1 MLEPTRA
8 PDTRLIADD
17 EGSPRLSPSAGG
29 HGTDSTTRT
38 LHVIESFGS
47 GSLSA
52 LLQYVRS
59 TPHLEHHLLRRV
71 RTTDYV
77 PDGEL
82 SLFASVHELP
92 ASPLTW
98 PRALRSVVRS
108 VEPEIVHAHSSFAGL
123 FTRLSIRT
131 RAERRI
137 VYTPHC
143 FAFERRD
150 VGRTKRTGFLFAEW
164 LLALNTDTIVGC
176 SEFEAERSARW
187 RTCRRAVYVPNYSPS
202 PASSAG
208 SAVVTGGEIV
218 GVGRVVP
225 QKDPEFFA
233 GVIDALRGA
242 EVPSRA
248 VWIGSGEAQGVRTLN
263 SSGVEVTG
271 WLARSHAQA
280 RLEGAQVYVHTAQ
293 WEGFP
298 MSVLEAAAAGVP
310 IVARRI
316 GAFSGAPE
324 RWLGETPE
332 QLAALVEL
340 VRGSAEQAESNRR
353 EWAEFLATNSRES
366 QLDRL
371 TQAYRVT
378 QRRTAGAL
386 RAVEAL

>member
-1 MLEPTRA
+1 MPEP
-8 PDTRLIADD
+8 
-17 EGSPRLSPSAGG
+17 
-29 HGTDSTTRT
+29 TDSTVRT

-52 LLQYVRS
+52 LMQYVRS

-82 SLFASVHELP
+82 ALFASVHELP
-92 ASPLTW
+92 TSPLTW

-108 VEPEIVHAHSSFAGL
+108 VTPEIVHAHSSFAGL
-123 FTRLSIRT
+123 FTRLAIRN
-131 RAERRI
+131 RADRRI

-150 VGRTKRTGFLFAEW
+150 VRRTTRIGFLFAEW
-164 LLALNTDTIVGC
+164 LLALNTDTIAGC

-187 RTCRRAVYVPNYSPS
+187 RTCRRAVYVPNYSPI
-202 PASSAG
+202 PASAG
-208 SAVVTGGEIV
+208 SGMVTRREIV

-233 GVIDALRGA
+233 RVIDALRA
-242 EVPSRA
+242 VELPSRA
-248 VWIGSGEAQGVRTLN
+248 VWIGSGEAQGVRALDRA
-263 SSGVEVTG
+263 GVEVTG

-280 RLEGAQVYVHTAQ
+280 RVEAAQVYVHTAK

-298 MSVLEAAAAGVP
+298 MSVLEAAAAGIP

-324 RWLGETPE
+324 RWIGETPE
-332 QLAALVEL
+332 QLAALIEL

-366 QLDRL
+366 QRDRL
-371 TQAYRVT
+371 TEAYGVT
-378 QRRTAGAL
+378 KRRTVGAL
-386 RAVEAL
+386 RVVEAP

>member
-1 MLEPTRA
+1 MPEAARA
-8 PDTRLIADD
+8 PDPRLTADD
-17 EGSPRLSPSAGG
+17 EDPRGASLSSASR
-29 HGTDSTTRT
+29 GTDSSVRT

-52 LLQYVRS
+52 LMQYVRS
-59 TPHLEHHLLRRV
+59 TPHLEHHLLRRI

-77 PDGEL
+77 ADGEL
-82 SLFASVHELP
+82 SSFASVHELP

-108 VEPEIVHAHSSFAGL
+108 VQPEIVHAHSSMAGVL
-123 FTRLSIRT
+123 TRLAIRS
-131 RAERRI
+131 RADQRI

-150 VGRTKRTGFLFAEW
+150 VGRTTRLGFLFVEW
-164 LLALNTDTIVGC
+164 LLALNTDTIAGC
-176 SEFEAERSARW
+176 SEFEAARSARW
-187 RTCRRAVYVPNYSPS
+187 RTCRRAVHVPNYAPNSPS
-202 PASSAG
+202 SAR
-208 SAVVTGGEIV
+208 SAVVTRGEIV

-233 GVIDALRGA
+233 GVIDALGGGG
-242 EVPSRA
+242 VPSNA
-248 VWIGSGEAQGVRTLN
+248 VWIGSGEAQAVGALDRA
-263 SSGVEVTG
+263 GVEVTG

-280 RLEGAQVYVHTAQ
+280 RLQAAQVYVHTAR

-324 RWLGETPE
+324 RWIGETPE
-332 QLAALVEL
+332 QLAVLVEL
-340 VRGSAEQAESNRR
+340 VRGSADQAESNRR
-353 EWAEFLATNSRES
+353 DWAAFLATNSRRS

-371 TQAYRVT
+371 MQAYRVT
-378 QRRTAGAL
+378 QSTTVDAL
-386 RAVEAL
+386 DAMEVQ